1 MPTGRLT
8 PWEIF
13 AVRSVEI
20 NDSIFEASEWQRSG
34 IGQVNESVNHM
45 DQVIRSNAGVVEQ
58 AAQAARSLED
68 QVAPQR
74 RAIAVFEVHAQA
86 SGIIQ

>member
-1 MPTGRLT
+1 
-8 PWEIF
+8 
-13 AVRSVEI
+13 
-20 NDSIFEASEWQRSG
+20 
-34 IGQVNESVNHM
+34 M

-68 QVAPQR
+68 QVAAHR

>member
-1 MPTGRLT
+1 
-8 PWEIF
+8 
-13 AVRSVEI
+13 
-20 NDSIFEASEWQRSG
+20 
-34 IGQVNESVNHM
+34 M

-74 RAIAVFEVHAQA
+74 RAIVVFEVHAQA